1 MVVPDRATAG
11 RLAARRPLVPVA
23 LGAMLISASGILIQL
38 AGTGPATTGFFRC
51 VLALPVLIP
60 LLVLEQR
67 RLGPRPAR
75 ARLGAVA
82 AGAFLALDFVLWNRA
97 ISDLGAGV
105 ATVVG
110 NMQVLFVAV
119 AAWLLFSER
128 PQRRFLIALP
138 VVLTGVVLVS
148 GLTGTVASGIH
159 PLAGI
164 GYGAGT
170 SLAYA
175 GFLLIMRHSSAST
188 PHVAGP
194 LAEATASAGVTAA
207 LLAPAFGGLQL
218 DIGWPA
224 FGWLLVLAM
233 TSQTIGWLLITSGL
247 PRLPAAL
254 TSLVL
259 LLQPAAAMLLAA
271 IVLNEQPTL
280 VQVAGAVAVCG
291 GVLIATRTAG
301 GPQAADAVQR
311 LEAVEPPGGVE
322 PVVGGTRPLEPVRAA
337 DSVQAGQMEAGRMEA
352 RRMEAGRMEA
362 RRVDRAG

>member
-1 MVVPDRATAG
+1 MVAQGRAAAG
-11 RLAARRPLVPVA
+11 RLAERRPVVPVA
-23 LGAMLISASGILIQL
+23 LGAICISASAILIEL
-38 AGTGPATTGFFRC
+38 AGTGPATTAFWRC
-51 VLALPVLIP
+51 LLAMPVLIA

-75 ARLGAVA
+75 ARLGAVL
-82 AGAFLALDFVLWNRA
+82 AGAFLAVDFVLWNHA
-97 ISDLGAGV
+97 ISDLGAGI

-110 NMQVLFVAV
+110 NMQVLFVAA
-119 AAWLLFSER
+119 AAWLLFKER
-128 PQRRFLIALP
+128 PQRSFLIALP
-138 VVLTGVVLVS
+138 VVMGGVVLVS
-148 GLTGTVASGIH
+148 GLTGRVPGGIH

-175 GFLLIMRHSSAST
+175 GFLLIMRRTSART

-207 LLAPAFGGLQL
+207 LLGPAFGGLQL

-224 FGWLLVLAM
+224 FGWLLILAM
-233 TSQTIGWLLITSGL
+233 SSQTFGWLLITSGL

-259 LLQPAAAMLLAA
+259 LLQPAIAMLLAA
-271 IVLNEQPTL
+271 IVLAEQPTL

-301 GPQAADAVQR
+301 RPPAADTVQP
-311 LEAVEPPGGVE
+311 LEAVEARPDTE
-322 PVVGGTRPLEPVRAA
+322 DLVV
-337 DSVQAGQMEAGRMEA
+337 
-352 RRMEAGRMEA
+352 
-362 RRVDRAG
+362 